1 MAWKYKQEH
10 VKDGDV
16 VEPSE
21 WRINVNE
28 TLSEV
33 NGYLDSDNIAEG
45 SIGSDLIRRKTFTDV
60 FSSSVN
66 PNRSYIFNHEG
77 SGWQRRTLSWQSEE
91 YKALGSSQ
99 NPGEL
104 GPVDGKSYAIGKS
117 PIDDRYDVVEN
128 DQLPHITFTPDSDGL
143 LICELNGFVWWSGY
157 STHPDFLHNNKHYD
171 RTRLDNLHTY
181 GFFADQKKYFKHY
194 SSYVLCSQWRLVVNG
209 QSVAESG
216 PLGNEYRAHPIYLC
230 GAAPILKNTETQ
242 VQLEAQFIWYSRGK
256 DLAIQASSYAPLFI
270 HPYSEADKEPDPPGY
285 GKKVTDDNYTTQ
297 TYRNDCTLQHPYLTA
312 IFRKR

>member
-77 SGWQRRTLSWQSEE
+77 SGWQRRTLSHISRDYKDLGMDQRPSE
-91 YKALGSSQ
+91 SSHRYVVGEH
-99 NPGEL
+99 PGT
-104 GPVDGKSYAIGKS
+104 S
-117 PIDDRYDVVEN
+117 PETYDVVQN

-143 LICELNGFVWWSGY
+143 LICEFNGFVWWSGY
-157 STHPDFLHNNKHYD
+157 STHPDFLNSNKSYD
-171 RTRLDNLHTY
+171 TTRFDNLHTY

-270 HPYSEADKEPDPPGY
+270 HPYSTASKEPDSDY
-285 GKKVTDDNYTTQ
+285 ASHKVTDDNYTTQ

>member
-66 PNRSYIFNHEG
+66 PNRSYIFNHAG

-143 LICELNGFVWWSGY
+143 LICEFNGFVWWSGY

>member
-28 TLSEV
+28 TLSEI

-77 SGWQRRTLSWQSEE
+77 SGWQRRTLSHTSKD
-91 YKALGSSQ
+91 YKQLGMNQ
-99 NPGEL
+99 NPSETGTRYVIGETP
-104 GPVDGKSYAIGKS
+104 GTS
-117 PIDDRYDVVEN
+117 PDRYDVVEN

-143 LICELNGFVWWSGY
+143 LICEFNGFVWWSGY
-157 STHPDFLHNNKHYD
+157 STHPDFLNRDKSYD
-171 RTRLDNLHTY
+171 TTRFDNLHTY

-270 HPYSEADKEPDPPGY
+270 HPYSTASKEPDSDY
-285 GKKVTDDNYTTQ
+285 ASHKVTDDNYTTQ